1 MKPKVFTKDD
11 PCTKVDLHNCFYEGG
26 RYVNRPV
33 VEAKAVIGENAP
45 KYLIREEFVVVRT
58 IGNVDYYCL
67 TPEGDEWL
75 RRGILKYL
83 DNHPERFADCTYPPP
98 GYGKGSPAA
107 AVARRVIV
115 RRQEPPKAPASRV
128 IRRVRT

>member
-1 MKPKVFTKDD
+1 MKPKVFTKED
-11 PCTKVDLHNCFYEGG
+11 PCTKVDLHNCFYAGG

-58 IGNVDYYCL
+58 IDNIDYYCL

-75 RRGILKYL
+75 RRGIVRYL
-83 DNHPERFADCTYPPP
+83 DLHPERVADCNFPPP
-98 GYGKGSPAA
+98 GYGKASPAGIA
-107 AVARRVIV
+107 ARKMV
-115 RRQEPPKAPASRV
+115 RRPEPPKAPARPV
-128 IRRVRT
+128 IRRVRS